1 VASKPGIYTVDLKFA
16 NRDVPDSPF
25 EVKCHRPPPDASK
38 GLIQG
43 LENPGNFTVD
53 CSNAGGSGLL
63 EIGVSGA
70 YVPVEFVS
78 VKHNGDFTFSVSY
91 DISEPGETVISCKWH
106 GQHCLSGHFKIS
118 SSLQPLLAF
127 R

>member
-1 VASKPGIYTVDLKFA
+1 MATKPGIYTADLKFA
-16 NRDVPDSPF
+16 DRDIPGNPF
-25 EVKCHRPPPDASK
+25 EIKCQRPPPDASK
-38 GLIQG
+38 CLIQG
-43 LENPGNFTVD
+43 LETPGSFTVD

-106 GQHCLSGHFKIS
+106 GQHLTGSPFTVTTD
-118 SSLQPLLAF
+118 
-127 R
+127 